1 MTVDFLHNQIIRD
14 TVTPIFIE
22 SFNENL
28 LPSLSLK
35 YGNSLDAVQ
44 FYDNYIKDGFRI
56 GGVFYYPLTVVVS
69 GVART
74 EWISWQVSNYRIY
87 DNFNPFSYKGQELL
101 SFSFA
106 TELPEGLCEKI
117 DGKPIYSPSNALP
130 VIMSAETD
138 DKTFLAGKYSQGFID
153 LMASELTEVIENE
166 LAIIGL
172 AGSGVVLEMNFAPG
186 TYMEH
191 IIGHTT
197 YRRLRIKAR
206 ACTARDL
213 WIKWTRLD
221 GKGTYTVS
229 DNVDRSMIR
238 FELAE
243 NVPGK
248 IKEKEYRYLT
258 SESVEK
264 YQESMGRRNITEWR
278 EMMRRVIRRGEVEKF
293 ERITISKAP
302 APVKEEPAPAPMPEP
317 EIKTPINAVK
327 ISSEPQRERDD
338 ITVRLNELLGKSDVE
353 FSKEPD
359 TLADSINSDL
369 SELLRGALGMS
380 TPEPEVEE
388 TEEVEEIAE
397 EVIEKTEEAEEIAE
411 EVIEETEEVEE
422 INEEPA
428 TAPAVDESAIEAR
441 IRRELEEKMRAE
453 MEELRRK
460 NAEADALR
468 EKLEAQKRA
477 EAREKELLAEA
488 ARRAV
493 LDTEKR
499 EADRRAEEE
508 RDRLETERRAEEER
522 AAAEKVRAE
531 EAARIEAEMLAAREA
546 AKEQE
551 EKPAAPT
558 PKAVYLTKTVNL
570 IFRRTAVDKTVV
582 NKVRAA
588 IVAAIKL
595 LGKENVYMK
604 IKAATPDQNTLT
616 LTFSELPVAEE
627 KLIVD
632 LIQILGKSGL
642 GITKA
647 TLE

>member
-153 LMASELTEVIENE
+153 LMASELTDTIENE

-278 EMMRRVIRRGEVEKF
+278 EMMRRVIRRGEVERF

-302 APVKEEPAPAPMPEP
+302 APVNEEPAPMPEP
-317 EIKTPINAVK
+317 EIKTPVNAVK

-397 EVIEKTEEAEEIAE
+397 EVIEETE
-411 EVIEETEEVEE
+411 EVIEEAEEVEE
-422 INEEPA
+422 IKEEPA

-522 AAAEKVRAE
+522 AAAEKARAE

-616 LTFSELPVAEE
+616 LTFSELPAAEE